1 MKRRHFLALS
11 GAAPLG
17 LIRGAYGRA
26 GGARVVVV
34 GGGYAGATA
43 ARYLRLADPALDVVL
58 VEPEAAYATC
68 PLSNLVLGG
77 VRTLESIT
85 VSYAGLADAGVRIV
99 RDRAVAIDAAARR
112 VRLAAGEAVAFDRA
126 IVAAGVD
133 FMWDEIPALRDPGAR
148 EALPHAWKAG
158 PQTAILRRQLE
169 AMRDG
174 GTFVISI
181 PEAPFR
187 CPPAPYE
194 RACQAAAY
202 FKAAKPHSRVVI
214 VDANGDVLSKGELF
228 KRAWKELYDGIVD
241 YRPDSKAIDVD
252 VATRTVKLE
261 FGEVKGDVVNVIPP
275 MKAAEIAAPFIT
287 ANGRWCEVDWL
298 TYESKAAPR
307 VHLLGDSLQI
317 APLMPKSAT
326 MANAQA
332 KACASAVAR
341 LLAGKAPNPAPVLVS
356 ACYSW
361 LSPTE
366 AAHVA
371 SVHKYDPAERTMKP
385 VPGAGGL
392 SPARSRA
399 EAMDAL
405 AWERGIRSD
414 AWAESA
420 SGRAPHA

>member
-1 MKRRHFLALS
+1 MKRRHFLALA
-11 GAAPLG
+11 GAAPL
-17 LIRGAYGRA
+17 AFVPASRA
-26 GGARVVVV
+26 QSKGARVVVV

-43 ARYLRLADPALDVVL
+43 ARYLKLADPGLEVVL
-58 VEPEAAYATC
+58 VEPEAAYVTC
-68 PLSNLVLGG
+68 PLSNLVVGG
-77 VRTLESIT
+77 FRSLESIT
-85 VSYAGLADAGVRIV
+85 VGYEGLAAAGVRV
-99 RDRAVAIDAAARR
+99 VKDRALAVDARSRR
-112 VRLAAGEAVAFDRA
+112 VRLAGGDPIAFDRA

-133 FMWDEIPALRDPGAR
+133 FMWDELPTLKDPAARDAV
-148 EALPHAWKAG
+148 PHAWKAG

-169 AMRDG
+169 AMPDG

-187 CPPAPYE
+187 CPPGPYE

-202 FKAAKPHSRVVI
+202 FKAAKPRARVVI
-214 VDANGDVLSKGELF
+214 VDANEDVLSKGALF

-252 VATRTVKLE
+252 VASRTVKLD
-261 FGEVKGDVVNVIPP
+261 FGDVKGDVLNVIPP
-275 MKAAEIAAPFIT
+275 MKASDVAAPFIT

-298 TYESKAAPR
+298 TYESKAAPG
-307 VHLLGDSLQI
+307 VHVLGDSLQI
-317 APLMPKSAT
+317 AALMPKSAT

-332 KACASAVAR
+332 KTCAAAVAM
-341 LLAGKAPNPAPVLVS
+341 LLAGRAPNPAPVLVN

-366 AAHVA
+366 VAHVA
-371 SVHKYDPAERTMKP
+371 SVHRYDPAERTMKP

-399 EAMDAL
+399 EAPAAL
-405 AWERGIRSD
+405 AWERAIRAD
-414 AWAESA
+414 AWYADA
-420 SGRAPHA
+420 SGAPALA